1 MVRTPQNLEDAK
13 AIFREEKAKLTGSLS
28 AIAGSRWLTA
38 ILATFVIAFGVNALY
53 GPTQL
58 PSVGGLSLTVA
69 GLPPN
74 LDFGVAGEQAIEA
87 RDAAIAQGAEGEIA
101 AFLSENA
108 ALVPI
113 LNWAGLALAFA
124 FLVANMWIMTA
135 RRRVSRG

>member
-13 AIFREEKAKLTGSLS
+13 ALFREEKAKLTGSLS

-58 PSVGGLSLTVA
+58 PSVGGLSLTTV

-74 LDFGVAGEQAIEA
+74 LDFGVVGEQAGQA
-87 RDAAIAQGAEGEIA
+87 LDAAQRQGVGGEVNT
-101 AFLSENA
+101 FLSSNA
-108 ALVPI
+108 QLIPI
-113 LNWAGLALAFA
+113 LNWVGLGLTFAL
-124 FLVANMWIMTA
+124 LMANMWIMTA

>member
-13 AIFREEKAKLTGSLS
+13 ALFREEKAKLTGSLS

-58 PSVGGLSLTVA
+58 PSVGGLSLTTA

-74 LDFGVAGEQAIEA
+74 LDFGVVGEQAGQA
-87 RDAAIAQGAEGEIA
+87 VDAAQRQNAGGEVQ
-101 AFLSENA
+101 AFVSENA
-108 ALVPI
+108 QFIPI
-113 LNWAGLALAFA
+113 LNWIGLGLTFG
-124 FLVANMWIMTA
+124 LLMANMWIMTA
-135 RRRVSRG
+135 RRRFSRG

>member
-13 AIFREEKAKLTGSLS
+13 ALFREEKAKLTGSLS

-58 PSVGGLSLTVA
+58 PSVGGLSLTTI

-74 LDFGVAGEQAIEA
+74 LDFGVVGEQASQA
-87 RDAAIAQGAEGEIA
+87 ADAAQRQGAPSELN
-101 AFLSENA
+101 AFLFENA
-108 ALVPI
+108 QLIPI
-113 LNWAGLALAFA
+113 LNWVGLGLTFAL
-124 FLVANMWIMTA
+124 LMANMWIMTA

>member
-38 ILATFVIAFGVNALY
+38 ILATFVIAFGVNAIY

-58 PSVGGLSLTVA
+58 PSVGGLSLTTV

-74 LDFGVAGEQAIEA
+74 LDFGVVGEQAGQA
-87 RDAAIAQGAEGEIA
+87 VDAAQRQGARGEVD
-101 AFLSENA
+101 AFLAENPG
-108 ALVPI
+108 LIPI
-113 LNWAGLALAFA
+113 LNWVGLGLTFAL
-124 FLVANMWIMTA
+124 LLANMWIMTA